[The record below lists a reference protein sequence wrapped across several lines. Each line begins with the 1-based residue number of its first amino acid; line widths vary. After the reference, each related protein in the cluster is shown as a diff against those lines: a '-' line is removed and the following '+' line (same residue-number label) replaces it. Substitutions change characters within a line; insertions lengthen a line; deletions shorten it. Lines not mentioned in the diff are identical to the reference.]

1 MKPIVKGGSNFRPV
15 DFAHA
20 EDGSVFFTDWVNAS
34 YQLHGQGKVWKL
46 TPIKGSK
53 PEKQLAIK
61 NETFSLAD
69 IDDDIFSLASFF
81 WSYQKSEKK
90 VNLKW
95 NTLSENSKVALLT
108 STSWKKNLDPG
119 LIKQALSDSSSKV
132 KIAAIRI
139 VADRKIV
146 KHKMFLEKILKGND
160 QESQLSKVAES
171 ALKKIN

>member
-1 MKPIVKGGSNFRPV
+1 M
-15 DFAHA
+15 
-20 EDGSVFFTDWVNAS
+20 
-34 YQLHGQGKVWKL
+34 
-46 TPIKGSK
+46 
-53 PEKQLAIK
+53 
-61 NETFSLAD
+61 AD

-160 QESQLSKVAES
+160 QESQLSKVVES